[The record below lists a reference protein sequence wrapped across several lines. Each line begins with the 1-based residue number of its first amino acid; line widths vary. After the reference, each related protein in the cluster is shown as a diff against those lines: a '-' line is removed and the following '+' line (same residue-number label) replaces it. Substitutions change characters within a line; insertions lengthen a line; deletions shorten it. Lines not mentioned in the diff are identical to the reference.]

1 MPNNKVTYGLKN
13 VYYSKATEGTDGK
26 WTFTTPVTLPGAQEF
41 TNDIVGGSTNVN
53 ADDQIIL
60 SLSQLAGRTLTLKL
74 TELTD
79 EFKVDIL
86 GYKKLTNGNIVEIT
100 NAQPVTFALGFEIQG
115 DLKARRIWFYLCS
128 VTPINE
134 SSKTKADSIEVNA
147 ITLNITSKPIAI
159 NSKYSTTHVTS
170 CLGDANYET
179 FLTVA
184 PVVPT
189 IEE

>member
-26 WTFTTPVTLPGAQEF
+26 WTFITPVSLPGAQEF

-147 ITLNITSKPIAI
+147 ITLNITSRPIAI
-159 NSKYSTTHVTS
+159 NSKYSTTNVTS

-184 PVVPT
+184 PVVTT